1 MTASRD
7 NMVRSFIAIPVPRT
21 GLEVLEKV
29 VKRLDSEMGGK
40 VRWVRPRG
48 IHLTLKFMG
57 DIPASTLEQVLE
69 TLPQVTASFGPFE
82 ISMSGL
88 GVFPNPR
95 RPRVL
100 WAGLA
105 GDLETLSAL
114 QLAVDEAV
122 GRLGLPKEDR
132 PFSPHLTL
140 GRVRRDTNEEQSRT
154 IGYLMSNTE
163 LQAVPP
169 WSVDVVNL
177 MRTELDPTGSRH
189 YLVGSA
195 TIGGG

>member
-1 MTASRD
+1 
-7 NMVRSFIAIPVPRT
+7 
-21 GLEVLEKV
+21 
-29 VKRLDSEMGGK
+29 
-40 VRWVRPRG
+40 
-48 IHLTLKFMG
+48 
-57 DIPASTLEQVLE
+57 LEQVLE

-82 ISMSGL
+82 ISMSGF

-169 WSVDVVNL
+169 WSVDAVNL

>member
-57 DIPASTLEQVLE
+57 DIPALTLEQVLE

-88 GVFPNPR
+88 GVFPNAR

-169 WSVDVVNL
+169 WSVDAVNL

>member
-7 NMVRSFIAIPVPRT
+7 KMVRSFISIPVPRA
-21 GLEVLEKV
+21 GIDVLERAS
-29 VKRLDSEMGGK
+29 KRLDSEIAGQ

-57 DIPASTLEQVLE
+57 DIPASTLERVME
-69 TLPQVTASFGPFE
+69 TLPQVAAGFGRFE
-82 ISMSGL
+82 LSISGL
-88 GVFPNPR
+88 GVFPNVR

-100 WAGLA
+100 WAGLD
-105 GDLETLSAL
+105 GDLATLSAL

-122 GRLGLPKEDR
+122 EKLGLPKEDR

-140 GRVRRDTNEEQSRT
+140 GRVKRDTNEEQSRK

-163 LQAVPP
+163 LQAVPS
-169 WSVDVVNL
+169 WSVDTVDL